1 MNAKDLENA
10 VKSGTAE
17 DVSAGENEKAEAE
30 ETVKAESTENTGAA
44 ENTGQEENAG
54 TAEEQPETSENEAP
68 ENADGQENG
77 KDGSNEE
84 KRGFFKKKDKK
95 DKRDEQI
102 AELNDKVL
110 RQMAEFDNY
119 RRRTEKEK
127 EASFDNGARAVVE
140 KILPVIDN
148 FERGLAS
155 LNEEE
160 KTGAFA
166 TGMDKIYKQ
175 MLDTLSASG
184 LKEIEALNTEFN
196 PDLHNAVMHVEDDSV
211 GENIV
216 VEVFQKGY
224 IYKDVVVRHAMVKVA
239 N

>member
-1 MNAKDLENA
+1 M
-10 VKSGTAE
+10 
-17 DVSAGENEKAEAE
+17 SAGENEKAEAE
-30 ETVKAESTENTGAA
+30 ETVKEEEKA
-44 ENTGQEENAG
+44 ENSSA
-54 TAEEQPETSENEAP
+54 AETSEQEAKAEETNEQQGTD
-68 ENADGQENG
+68 ETKEDSDTDGQENG
-77 KDGSNEE
+77 KDSSTEE

-184 LKEIEALNTEFN
+184 LKEIEALNAEFN

>member
-30 ETVKAESTENTGAA
+30 ETVKAESTENTGTA
-44 ENTGQEENAG
+44 ENAGQEENAG

-68 ENADGQENG
+68 ENTDGQENG

-166 TGMDKIYKQ
+166 TGMDKIYRQ

>member
-30 ETVKAESTENTGAA
+30 ETVKAESTENTGTA
-44 ENTGQEENAG
+44 ENAGQEENAG
-54 TAEEQPETSENEAP
+54 TAEAQPETSENEAP

-166 TGMDKIYKQ
+166 TGMDKIYRQ

>member
-30 ETVKAESTENTGAA
+30 ETVKAESTENTGTA

-54 TAEEQPETSENEAP
+54 NAEEQPETSENEAS

>member
-30 ETVKAESTENTGAA
+30 ETVKAESTENTGTA
-44 ENTGQEENAG
+44 ENAGQEENAG

-166 TGMDKIYKQ
+166 TGMDKIYRQ